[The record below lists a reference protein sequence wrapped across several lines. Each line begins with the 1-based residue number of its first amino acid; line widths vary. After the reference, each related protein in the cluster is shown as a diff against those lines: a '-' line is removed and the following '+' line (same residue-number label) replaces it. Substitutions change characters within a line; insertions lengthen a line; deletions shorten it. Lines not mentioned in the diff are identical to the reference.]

1 MLFLRLKSLFL
12 KAAETLKG
20 AIQRNCLIIKATT
33 LAFFIMLSLAIIA
46 TIIVFSL
53 APEFSDRLSSL
64 VQSTLNYE
72 DIPPPFTGTF
82 FAYIFLNNSGHFW
95 NPIRMLVW
103 IPVLGPL
110 LLGFE
115 ILLNSGVIGVI
126 AVIVGA
132 KQGIAYPIIGLVPH
146 GIIEIPAFLL
156 QFASIV
162 LWQVTITEAII
173 AKVRGRKVEREKV
186 KQSLKD
192 TLILA
197 GTSIILLM
205 IAAAIETYITPY
217 LIGI

>member
-1 MLFLRLKSLFL
+1 MLFLRLKSLLL
-12 KAAETLKG
+12 KAAEALKG
-20 AIQRNCLIIKATT
+20 AIQRNSLIIKATT

-46 TIIVFSL
+46 TIFVFSL

-72 DIPPPFTGTF
+72 DTPAPFTGTF
-82 FAYIFLNNSGHFW
+82 FSYIFLNNSGHFW

-110 LLGFE
+110 LLGLE
-115 ILLNSGVIGVI
+115 ILLNSGLIGVI

-156 QFASIV
+156 QFASII

-173 AKVRGRKVEREKV
+173 AKVKGRKVERDKV
-186 KQSLKD
+186 RQGLKD
-192 TLILA
+192 ALILA

-217 LIGI
+217 LLGI

>member
-1 MLFLRLKSLFL
+1 MLFLRFKSLLL
-12 KAAETLKG
+12 KAAEALKG
-20 AIQRNCLIIKATT
+20 AIQRNDLIIKATT

-46 TIIVFSL
+46 TIFVFSL
-53 APEFSDRLSSL
+53 APEFSDRLISL

-72 DIPPPFTGTF
+72 DPPAPFTGTF
-82 FAYIFLNNSGHFW
+82 FSYIFLNNSGHFW

-110 LLGFE
+110 LLGLE
-115 ILLNSGVIGVI
+115 ILLNSGLIGVI
-126 AVIVGA
+126 AVIVSVE
-132 KQGIAYPIIGLVPH
+132 QGIAYPIIGLVPH

-162 LWQVTITEAII
+162 LWQVTITEAIV
-173 AKVRGRKVEREKV
+173 AKLKGRQVEKDKVRQGL
-186 KQSLKD
+186 QD

-217 LIGI
+217 LLGI